1 MESRGGSVG
10 RRAGISLYGEART
23 ESGDLAPRSHTTG
36 QECEPQGQERKKKR
50 KHSCGE
56 QQRCVKRARRPVA
69 QPTPLTVSALKSV
82 QDEPENFVNSKDSQA
97 SRGQVLSRCNTD
109 YDQWSHI
116 MSCKNGARSVSDY
129 SDSRR
134 KGSASLLSSK
144 SKSVTAY
151 DVDFDDILEARRV
164 VEAGDEEPNNWRE
177 LQSLVGRDRASAP
190 PEEHEIKRTIRRSSN
205 ENSVS
210 SSVFPRIFPVT
221 RVDTC
226 QTLKEQWNR
235 QWAHWIPPYQNHDPK
250 LAPPQP
256 DYAIGYH
263 TKLFPCGAIRRLQG
277 LASPSKNKLSFP
289 IFFAELK
296 GSSGAMNVAKLQNLH
311 NGASA
316 VYNLLRLY
324 QALSLE
330 DDFYD
335 KAWVLALDTN
345 GEMWRLRCHWVS
357 KGGHDRDTY
366 YSKVLRCWAVEDPR
380 DSVISEVRASMR
392 NIVDWMRDVLFKD
405 LSATVDTYDTF
416 NTRPKTEDASIP
428 LASDH
433 SFVNETQSIGFGTQP
448 NRAFSSQRG
457 SRN

>member
-10 RRAGISLYGEART
+10 RRAGIS
-23 ESGDLAPRSHTTG
+23 ESGDVAPRSHTTE
-36 QECEPQGQERKKKR
+36 QEKKKR
-50 KHSCGE
+50 KNSCGE

-69 QPTPLTVSALKSV
+69 QPTPLTVSALKGV

-190 PEEHEIKRTIRRSSN
+190 PEEHEIKSIRVTVRRSSN

-324 QALSLE
+324 QALGLE
-330 DDFYD
+330 DDFYG
-335 KAWVLALDTN
+335 V
-345 GEMWRLRCHWVS
+345 G
-357 KGGHDRDTY
+357 
-366 YSKVLRCWAVEDPR
+366 
-380 DSVISEVRASMR
+380 ASPG
-392 NIVDWMRDVLFKD
+392 
-405 LSATVDTYDTF
+405 Y
-416 NTRPKTEDASIP
+416 
-428 LASDH
+428 
-433 SFVNETQSIGFGTQP
+433 
-448 NRAFSSQRG
+448 QRG
-457 SRN
+457 DVATSVSLGF